1 MKLKTLLFF
10 LLSIGLVGT
19 LYANEESTTKQGYEN
34 SVYKKILS
42 ELRLV
47 KAKAGWT
54 CEVRITQ
61 DREGNILES
70 NISKCNTKDRRFVSQ
85 LQKAI
90 DKSSPLPKVPES
102 LFSGSLILNPT
113 VKDDI
118 DLVKSIR
125 KRYEEGDPKA
135 VEMVRLLRRMLRR
148 RDYNENLIKELKQM
162 YKKGNPVA
170 IEVIENM
177 KRMINEVENQ

>member
-1 MKLKTLLFF
+1 
-10 LLSIGLVGT
+10 
-19 LYANEESTTKQGYEN
+19 
-34 SVYKKILS
+34 
-42 ELRLV
+42 
-47 KAKAGWT
+47 
-54 CEVRITQ
+54 
-61 DREGNILES
+61 
-70 NISKCNTKDRRFVSQ
+70 
-85 LQKAI
+85 
-90 DKSSPLPKVPES
+90 
-102 LFSGSLILNPT
+102 